1 VRLAIAVALMLACDA
16 GEPYE
21 KLPGPPVQPKLDER
35 LLAMPPL
42 AMPHGDFADRASYER
57 ALHDYASRRTKV
69 VTIAACTGDAC
80 VEAAQKAGAGRLAY
94 GVIER
99 NGEKTYVALEFVG
112 LAKMSYTMFSIDSVL
127 DADRFFVE
135 EGDETLTDLV
145 TP

>member
-42 AMPHGDFADRASYER
+42 AMPHGDFADRPSYER
-57 ALHDYASRRTKV
+57 ALHDYASRRSKIV
-69 VTIAACTGDAC
+69 LLAACAYDAC
-80 VEAAQKAGAGRLAY
+80 LEAARHVHAGRLVY
-94 GVIER
+94 GTIER
-99 NGEKTYVALEFVG
+99 HGDKTYVALDFVG
-112 LAKMSYTMFSIDSVL
+112 LAKTSYTLFSIDSVL

-135 EGDETLTDLV
+135 NGDDTLADLI